1 MSIYFMI
8 DMPTL
13 SNVLP
18 ELWTQ
23 VERLARE
30 LEVGTY
36 ADWASLT
43 ARLGFL
49 NDPNLSNL
57 LNTRIPGWHNI
68 AAINNG
74 ITARHTILVFATC
87 LNLPEFK
94 EKPQQTQS
102 EIQWA
107 VLLHDIDKS
116 HGVLGKDTSH
126 PFRSAAVAV
135 KAMPGLG
142 FELQPNV
149 TPKDIESWSELVMSA
164 QHEVNGQILHDHTN
178 LSKIVE
184 GLHRQWGK
192 ETSASRIL
200 KAVLFHQSLPMLK
213 DWPNPVLL
221 NDEELRAFLTL
232 EDMDILAPLLIADS
246 DSWNIFDEPR
256 SAYLDELRANIA
268 ETCRRLRG

>member
-1 MSIYFMI
+1 
-8 DMPTL
+8 MPTP
-13 SNVLP
+13 SSILP

-23 VERLARE
+23 VERLAHE

-43 ARLGFL
+43 VRLGFL
-49 NDPNLSNL
+49 NDPNLINL

-87 LNLPEFK
+87 LNLPEYK
-94 EKPQQTQS
+94 EKPPQTQS

-107 VLLHDIDKS
+107 VLLHDIDKNVS
-116 HGVLGKDTSH
+116 SGKDTSH

-149 TPKDIESWSELVMSA
+149 TLKDIEGWSELVMSA
-164 QHEVNGQILHDHTN
+164 QHEVNGQVQHDHTN
-178 LSKIVE
+178 LKEIIE
-184 GLHRQWGK
+184 GLHRQWGE
-192 ETSASRIL
+192 ETSANRIL
-200 KAVLFHQSLPMLK
+200 KAVLFHQSLPTLK
-213 DWPNPVLL
+213 DWTNPVLL
-221 NDEELRAFLTL
+221 NDEELRTSLTL
-232 EDMDILAPLLIADS
+232 KDMNILAPLLVADS
-246 DSWNIFDEPR
+246 DSWNIFDDVR
-256 SAYLDELRANIA
+256 LAYLDELRANIA
-268 ETCRRLRG
+268 ETHRRLGK

>member
-1 MSIYFMI
+1 MTITPS
-8 DMPTL
+8 L
-13 SNVLP
+13 SSVFP

-23 VERLARE
+23 LERLAHE

-36 ADWASLT
+36 ADWPALT
-43 ARLGFL
+43 ARLEFL
-49 NDPNLSNL
+49 NDPDLIDL
-57 LNTRIPGWHNI
+57 MNTRIPGWHKI

-87 LNLPEFK
+87 LNLPEYK
-94 EKPQQTQS
+94 KKPHQTQS

-107 VLLHDIDKS
+107 ALLHDIDKNVS
-116 HGVLGKDTSH
+116 GGRDASH

-142 FELQPNV
+142 FDPQPNV
-149 TPKDIESWSELVMSA
+149 TLKEIEGWSELVMSA
-164 QHEVNGQILHDHTN
+164 QHEVNGQVLHDHTN
-178 LSKIVE
+178 LKEIIE
-184 GLHRQWGK
+184 GIHSQWGK

-200 KAVLFHQSLPMLK
+200 KAVLFHQSLPTVK

-221 NDEELRAFLTL
+221 SDEELRASLTL
-232 EDMDILAPLLIADS
+232 EDMNVLAPLLIADS

-256 SAYLDELRANIA
+256 FAYLDELRENIT
-268 ETCRRLRG
+268 ETRKRLDG